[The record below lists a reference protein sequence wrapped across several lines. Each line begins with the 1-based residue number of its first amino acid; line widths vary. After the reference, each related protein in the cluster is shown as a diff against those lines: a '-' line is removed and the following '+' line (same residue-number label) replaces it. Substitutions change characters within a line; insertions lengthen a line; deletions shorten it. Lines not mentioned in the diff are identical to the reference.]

1 MESAL
6 TKGKRDR
13 MNFLKEILQ
22 GRTANHI
29 APFLWIHG
37 DEEKNLKEEIM
48 KIYEYGIRSLCVEAR
63 SHGDFNGPG
72 WFRDTVKNM
81 E

>member
-1 MESAL
+1 
-6 TKGKRDR
+6 
-13 MNFLKEILQ
+13 
-22 GRTANHI
+22 
-29 APFLWIHG
+29 
-37 DEEKNLKEEIM
+37 M

-63 SHGDFNGPG
+63 PHGDFNGPG